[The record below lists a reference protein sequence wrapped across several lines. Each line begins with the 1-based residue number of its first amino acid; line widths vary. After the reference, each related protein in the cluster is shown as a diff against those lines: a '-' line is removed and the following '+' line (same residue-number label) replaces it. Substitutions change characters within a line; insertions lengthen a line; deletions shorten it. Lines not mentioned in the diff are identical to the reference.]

1 MLRCWRCTWNS
12 TGSQRFDSGERT
24 HLTAREPVQQ
34 ASIMGAA
41 LIPMRTVLRAHFAH
55 LNTKSI
61 QILSLNRIFSC
72 CSPTQ
77 IPTQLVPRSPHMT
90 LYAALSSTQ

>member
-61 QILSLNRIFSC
+61 HLSLTNLFLSFAHPNTHPISAAIAAHDALRR
-72 CSPTQ
+72 TQ
-77 IPTQLVPRSPHMT
+77 
-90 LYAALSSTQ
+90 